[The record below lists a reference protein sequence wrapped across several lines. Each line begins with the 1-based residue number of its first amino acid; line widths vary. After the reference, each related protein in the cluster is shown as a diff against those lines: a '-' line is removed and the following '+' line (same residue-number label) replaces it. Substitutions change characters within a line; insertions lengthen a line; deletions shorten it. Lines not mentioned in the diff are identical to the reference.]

1 MKVVVVGTG
10 IVGSSAAYYLVKN
23 GIEVVM
29 VDRIEDG
36 KATSAGAG
44 IVCPWISSVDDP
56 DWYQIA
62 KRGAR
67 FYPDLIAQL
76 KQDGE
81 AETGYKKV
89 GALSVSSDPAKLDEV
104 EKRVRKKQEEA
115 PEAGEIRRL
124 DAKQAKAMFPA
135 LADDL
140 EAVFVSGAARIDGSY
155 LRDALKRATQ
165 KHGARLI
172 EGEASLQT
180 SAKKI
185 TGVTVNGET
194 ITADKVLITAGAWAP
209 ELLKPLGLE
218 LAMEPQRGQIA
229 HINLPQQDTSD
240 WPVVLPHTSHYM
252 LAFDDSRVVAG
263 ATRETGSGFDY
274 RLTAGGVHE
283 VLGAALD
290 VAPGLKEGT
299 LKEVRIG
306 FRPMGPDILPLVG
319 AVDAI
324 TGLYMANGLGASGL
338 TMGPYVGTL
347 AAELMM
353 DEQIEVDM
361 SPYQPMRAITVKEP
375 I

>member
-10 IVGSSAAYYLVKN
+10 IVGASAAYYFVKN
-23 GIEVVM
+23 GVEVVM
-29 VDRIEDG
+29 VDRAEDG

-56 DWYQIA
+56 NWYQIA

-67 FYPDLIAQL
+67 FYPNLIQQL
-76 KQDGE
+76 IEDGE
-81 AETGYKKV
+81 TETGYKKV
-89 GALSVSSDPAKLDEV
+89 GALSVSTDQAKLDEI
-104 EKRVRKKQEEA
+104 EERVKQKKIEA
-115 PEAGEIRRL
+115 PEVGDIRRL
-124 DAKQAKAMFPA
+124 NSEEAQAMFPA
-135 LADDL
+135 LSNEL
-140 EAVFVSGAARIDGSY
+140 EAVYVSGAARIDGSY
-155 LRDALKRATQ
+155 LRDALKRASQ

-172 EGEASLQT
+172 EGEARLVT
-180 SAKKI
+180 SEKAI
-185 TGVTVNGET
+185 TGVEVNEET
-194 ITADKVLITAGAWAP
+194 IYADKVLITAGAWAP

-218 LAMEPQRGQIA
+218 LDLEPQRGQIA
-229 HINLPQQDTSD
+229 HINLPGQDTSN

-252 LAFDDSRVVAG
+252 LAFDDFRVVAG

-274 RLTAGGVHE
+274 RLTAGGVHN

-290 VAPGLKEGT
+290 VAPGLNEGT

-319 AVDAI
+319 QVDAI
-324 TGLYMANGLGASGL
+324 EGLFMANGLGASGL

-347 AAELMM
+347 AAGLMTGEEVEL
-353 DEQIEVDM
+353 DM
-361 SPYQPMRAITVKEP
+361 NPYQPMRAISVKET